1 MPARVAREASTDFAR
16 SLIFSWDGRD
26 YPSSVDVYWRVVGTR
41 RRRNLPVV
49 FGSYVLDTAR
59 RELSR
64 EGGLIALEPQ
74 VFDLLVY
81 LVQNRDRVVSKDDLI
96 ASIWGGRIVSES
108 TLTSRINAV
117 RRAVGDS
124 GEEQKLVRTI
134 ARKGFRFVGE
144 AREQGPS
151 GGPAAGLQVP
161 FAVPDRP
168 SIAVLPFINMS
179 GDPQQDYFIDGIA
192 EEIIIALSRVRWF
205 FVIARQSSFAYRDR
219 GLDAK
224 QIARELGVRYVLV
237 GSVRRAGDQ
246 VRVSA
251 QLIEGSSG
259 GNVWARSYD
268 RAAADIFAVQ
278 DEITQMIVG
287 AIEPQLS
294 RAERERARVKPRD
307 SLDAWSTYQRGM
319 FHLCR
324 CTREDLIEARTLF
337 RQAVGL
343 DAELGP
349 AYSAEAEACYYEVV
363 YGFARSNEENREN
376 AIGPARR
383 AVTLDAEDAGAHCTL
398 GRIRYLRREYPPAI
412 SELKTALELNPSLAL
427 AHYGLGAALV
437 FSGKSDD
444 AVPHLESAIRL
455 SPHDP
460 AMGSFLVRIADAR
473 YFMADCEG
481 AATFALRALGQPNF
495 QWSRYAVLIAALGQL
510 GRQDEARR
518 YLAEVTRERPDFS
531 IEFVRNTHLFGVP
544 ELMAHYCEGLRK
556 ATVPEAA

>member
-1 MPARVAREASTDFAR
+1 V
-16 SLIFSWDGRD
+16 
-26 YPSSVDVYWRVVGTR
+26 SSDQQETI
-41 RRRNLPVV
+41 LPVV
-49 FGSYVLDTAR
+49 FGSYALDTDR

-64 EGGLIALEPQ
+64 GGELIALEPQ

-124 GEEQKLVRTI
+124 GAEQKLVRTI

-144 AREQGPS
+144 AREQALS

-161 FAVPDRP
+161 YAVPDRP

-205 FVIARQSSFAYRDR
+205 FVIARQSSFAYRDK

-224 QIARELGVRYVLV
+224 KIARELGVRYVLV

-259 GNVWARSYD
+259 NNVWARSYD
-268 RAAADIFAVQ
+268 RATADIFAVQ

-324 CTREDLIEARTLF
+324 CTREDLIEARKLF

-349 AYSAEAEACYYEVV
+349 AYSAEAEAYYYEVV
-363 YGFARSNEENREN
+363 YGFARSNEVNREK

-437 FSGKSDD
+437 FSGKADD
-444 AVPHLESAIRL
+444 AVPHLQSAIRL
-455 SPHDP
+455 SPHDS

-473 YFMADCEG
+473 YFMADYER

-518 YLAEVTRERPDFS
+518 YLAEVIRERPDFS

-544 ELMAHYCEGLRK
+544 EFMAHYCEGLRK

>member
-1 MPARVAREASTDFAR
+1 MRCLRLLGSSRE
-16 SLIFSWDGRD
+16 
-26 YPSSVDVYWRVVGTR
+26 
-41 RRRNLPVV
+41 RNLLVL
-49 FGSYVLDTAR
+49 FASYVLDTDR
-59 RELSR
+59 RELKCDG
-64 EGGLIALEPQ
+64 ELIPLEPQ

-81 LVQNRDRVVSKDDLI
+81 LVQNRDRVVSKDDLM
-96 ASIWGGRIVSES
+96 ASVWGGRIVSES

-124 GEEQKLVRTI
+124 GEQQKLIRTI
-134 ARKGFRFVGE
+134 ARKGFRFVGQT
-144 AREQGPS
+144 REQQ
-151 GGPAAGLQVP
+151 PAGSEPQAPLTL
-161 FAVPDRP
+161 PDRP
-168 SIAVLPFINMS
+168 SIAVLPFTNLS
-179 GDPQQDYFIDGIA
+179 GEPDQGYFIDGIA
-192 EEIIIALSRVRWF
+192 EEIIIALARVRWF
-205 FVIARQSSFAYRDR
+205 FVIARNSSFAYRDK
-219 GLDAK
+219 GMDAK

-237 GSVRRAGDQ
+237 GSVRRAGDR
-246 VRVSA
+246 VRVST

-259 GNVWARSYD
+259 NNVWARSYD
-268 RAAADIFAVQ
+268 RGVPDIFAVQ

-294 RAERERARVKPRD
+294 RAERERARVKARD
-307 SLDAWSTYQRGM
+307 NLDAWSTYQRGM
-319 FHLCR
+319 FHLYR
-324 CTREDLIEARTLF
+324 CTRDDLIEARRLF
-337 RQAVGL
+337 RQAITI
-343 DAELGP
+343 DPELGP
-349 AYSAEAEACYYEVV
+349 AYAAEAEAYYYEVV
-363 YGFARSNEENREN
+363 YGFAKSNEENREK

-412 SELKTALELNPSLAL
+412 SELNTALELNPSLAL

-437 FSGKSDD
+437 FSGRAAD

-473 YFMADCEG
+473 YFMADYEG
-481 AATFALRALGQPNF
+481 AVTFALRALGQPNF

-510 GRQDEARR
+510 ERRDEARR

-544 ELMAHYCEGLRK
+544 DIMSRYCEGLHK
-556 ATVPEAA
+556 AAVAETA